1 MDTCP
6 KRSLCSNGRSWVI
19 SVRWRFDSES
29 LGVAAGGNAGAAAA
43 AEVVV
48 AGRRSSGREYTSPNL
63 SATRI
68 VSSESVSARAQGLLG
83 IVLFGFAN

>member
-6 KRSLCSNGRSWVI
+6 KRSLCANGRSWVI

-29 LGVAAGGNAGAAAA
+29 LGVAAGGNAGAAA
-43 AEVVV
+43 EVVV
-48 AGRRSSGREYTSPNL
+48 SGRRSSGREYTSPNL